1 MKYPG
6 RNIVNELREEFPKGC
21 QVELIK
27 MDDPQAPC
35 LGMEGTVIGVDDVGS
50 IMIEWDDGSSL
61 SAVYGEDIVR
71 KVGG

>member
-6 RNIVNELREEFPKGC
+6 RNLVNKLREEYPEGC

-35 LGMEGTVIGVDDVGS
+35 PGTEGIVVGVDDAGS

-61 SAVYGEDIVR
+61 SAVYGKDIVR
-71 KVGG
+71 RIYR